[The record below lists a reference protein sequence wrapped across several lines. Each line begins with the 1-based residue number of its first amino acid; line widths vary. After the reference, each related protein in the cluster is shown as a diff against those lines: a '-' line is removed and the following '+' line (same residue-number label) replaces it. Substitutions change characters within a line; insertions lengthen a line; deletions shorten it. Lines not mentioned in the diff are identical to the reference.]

1 MDAYTT
7 FYAYVN
13 TRVFT
18 QNMTTLMAIRQ
29 YLLDNNIPVN
39 YKTINA
45 VTDAI
50 HLIETYSNN
59 RLNELNIN
67 YNNNVN
73 VDNNEYTELQNNINY
88 ITELH
93 TLMTNN
99 MIIVNNNYNNNYN
112 NHNNNNNNNHI
123 WH

>member
-7 FYAYVN
+7 FHTYVN
-13 TRVFT
+13 TRVFIH
-18 QNMTTLMAIRQ
+18 NMTPLMAIRQ

-45 VTDAI
+45 VTDSI
-50 HLIETYSNN
+50 HMIETYSNN

-67 YNNNVN
+67 YNNNIN
-73 VDNNEYTELQNNINY
+73 VDDNEYNQLQNNINY
-88 ITELH
+88 ITEMH

-99 MIIVNNNYNNNYN
+99 MIIVNNNIN
-112 NHNNNNNNNHI
+112 NHNNHG